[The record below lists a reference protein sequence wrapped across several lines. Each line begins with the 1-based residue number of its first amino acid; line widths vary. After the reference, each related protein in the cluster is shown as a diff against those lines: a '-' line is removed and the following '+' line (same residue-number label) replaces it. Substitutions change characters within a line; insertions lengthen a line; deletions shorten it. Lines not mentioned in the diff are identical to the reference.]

1 MRVMIL
7 AKSTPQTENAGH
19 DPDGAQAMGRFHQE
33 LVDAGILLAADA
45 LQPSG
50 KGARV
55 RFRGRDRHVI
65 DGPFVESK
73 ELVAGYWIWQVASL
87 DEAIEWVK
95 RAPFADGQ
103 ELEVRPIFEPDE
115 LPSLTPELDERTA

>member
-7 AKSTPQTENAGH
+7 AKSTPATENAGRN
-19 DPDGAQAMGRFHQE
+19 PEGAQAMGRFHQE
-33 LVDAGILLAADA
+33 LTDAGVLLAAGA

-50 KGARV
+50 KGVRV
-55 RFRGRDRHVI
+55 RFKGKDRHVM

-87 DEAIEWVK
+87 DEAIEWLK
-95 RAPFADGQ
+95 RAPFGDGM

-115 LPSLTPELDERTA
+115 LPSVTSEVATGTA